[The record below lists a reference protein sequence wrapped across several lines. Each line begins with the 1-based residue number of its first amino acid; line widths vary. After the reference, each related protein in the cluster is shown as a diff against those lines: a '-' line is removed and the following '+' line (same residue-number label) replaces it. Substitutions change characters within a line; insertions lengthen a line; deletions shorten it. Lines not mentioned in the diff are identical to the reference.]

1 MIGKKNKSIHKL
13 KKNKCK
19 KTKIIRST
27 SKLATRA
34 DNKAAFVSI
43 NETESTCTKQQITPI
58 KDKIR

>member
-43 NETESTCTKQQITPI
+43 N
-58 KDKIR
+58 